1 MPEPEPEWVP
11 VPVPEPESSGPGE
24 PGWGAPRELLFV
36 LAEDATAAGTA
47 LDVIGRWAQVT
58 ARLPPRL
65 ALVVVP
71 AGRLADAAAV
81 PGVLGVFATDVPV
94 ELAATLD
101 PRERLFVDGWLARA
115 VAKPPRPFEGR
126 PWDEPT

>member
-1 MPEPEPEWVP
+1 M
-11 VPVPEPESSGPGE
+11 
-24 PGWGAPRELLFV
+24 LFV

-65 ALVVVP
+65 ALVIVP
-71 AGRLADAAAV
+71 PGRLADATAV
-81 PGVLGVFATDVPV
+81 PGVLGVFAADVPA
-94 ELAATLD
+94 ELAAALD